1 MGCGLVLP
9 LLLSLKGAYLVSGPG
24 WSIVSWWSDPSPWPD
39 LPSLFTSGLPAEQVG
54 SRETND
60 LLGALISDAHGEAFL
75 AWHRYQIAAE
85 LHTRLVGSES
95 EEHALLLHD
104 GFADCA
110 ARIAVSQAISQGA
123 AEKFLHQAVALRDRL
138 PQVAQRLRD
147 GRITAELIVKIIS
160 RTELID
166 GQPYAAAVDA
176 EIAAELD
183 AHTTAW
189 SAHRLRDMID
199 RIIFRHHPDA
209 VRERRREALDKR
221 GVHSTNTGDG
231 MGEISATMA
240 AENVRI
246 AAEAVRKLADA
257 VCDNDERTRQ
267 QRASDAMFALLSGT
281 PFECLCG
288 VDTCTAVIPE
298 ATTVPPA
305 DAKIVIHV
313 VCDEATLDGAEH
325 AGFIDGYG
333 VIDDAHVRD
342 LAARTDAV
350 IKHLVPTDTTPDPD
364 GGFTLDAH
372 LPSDPYRP
380 TAALD
385 AFIRIRDGYSVVLG
399 NDTPAWRADI
409 DHVAEY
415 NHANPAEGGQTEP
428 DNLNVKDRFSH
439 IRKTFGSWLDDQYR
453 DRHGRLRT
461 EFITPEGLV
470 IAGDTESMEKLFPG
484 LGRIR
489 FKPPPPAADK
499 STDTTTTPPP
509 TPPTRSTPRVA
520 AKHARRQQERE
531 RNRQRRKEAEA
542 ADDRDQD

>member
-1 MGCGLVLP
+1 M
-9 LLLSLKGAYLVSGPG
+9 SGPG
-24 WSIVSWWSDPSPWPD
+24 WSIASWWSDASPWPD
-39 LPSLFTSGLPAEQVG
+39 LPSLFTGGLPADEVG

-60 LLGALISDAHGEAFL
+60 LLGALVADVRGEAFL

-85 LHTRLVGSES
+85 LHSRPVGKEADD
-95 EEHALLLHD
+95 HALLLHD

-110 ARIAVSQAISQGA
+110 ARIAVSQGISQGA
-123 AEKFLHQAVALRDRL
+123 AEQFLYQAVALRDRL
-138 PQVAQRLRD
+138 PQVAERLRD
-147 GRITAELIVKIIS
+147 GRITAELVIKVIS
-160 RTELID
+160 RTELVD
-166 GQPYAAAVDA
+166 GQPYAADVDA
-176 EIAAELD
+176 EIAANLD
-183 AHTTAW
+183 SHTTAW

-209 VRERRREALDKR
+209 VRERRRQALDKR
-221 GVHSTNTGDG
+221 GVHAKNTGDG

-246 AAEAVRKLADA
+246 AADAVRALADA

-281 PFECLCG
+281 AFECTCG
-288 VDTCTAVIPE
+288 LDTCTAVIPE

-333 VIDDAHVRD
+333 VVDDQHVRD

-350 IKHLVPTDTTPDPD
+350 IKPIVPKGTEPDAD
-364 GGFTLDAH
+364 GGFTVDAH

-380 TAALD
+380 SSALET
-385 AFIRIRDGYSVVLG
+385 FIRIRDGYSVIPG

-415 NHANPAEGGQTEP
+415 NFADPARGGQTVP

-439 IRKTFGSWLDDQYR
+439 IRKTFGAWLDDQYR
-453 DRHGRLRT
+453 DRQGRLRT
-461 EFITPEGLV
+461 EFRTPEGLV
-470 IAGDTESMEKLFPG
+470 IGGDSECMEKLFPG
-484 LGRIR
+484 LRRIR
-489 FKPPPPAADK
+489 FKSPPPPAAAKPNGADP
-499 STDTTTTPPP
+499 PPP
-509 TPPTRSTPRVA
+509 TPPTRSMPRVA

-531 RNRQRRKEAEA
+531 RNRHRRLTEEQ
-542 ADDRDQD
+542 QDGGDG

>member
-1 MGCGLVLP
+1 M
-9 LLLSLKGAYLVSGPG
+9 SGPG
-24 WSIVSWWSDPSPWPD
+24 WSIASWWSDPSPWPD
-39 LPSLFTSGLPAEQVG
+39 LPSLFTGGLPAEQVG

-60 LLGALISDAHGEAFL
+60 LLGALISDARGEAFL

-85 LHTRLVGSES
+85 LHTRLVGAES
-95 EEHALLLHD
+95 DDHALLLHD

-110 ARIAVSQAISQGA
+110 ARIAVSQGISQGA

-138 PQVAQRLRD
+138 PQVSERLRD
-147 GRITAELIVKIIS
+147 GRITAELVTKIIS
-160 RTELID
+160 RTELVD

-176 EIAAELD
+176 EIAADLD

-189 SAHRLRDMID
+189 SAHRLRDMCD

-221 GVHSTNTGDG
+221 GVHSKNTGDG
-231 MGEISATMA
+231 MAEISATMA

-246 AAEAVRKLADA
+246 AAEAVRALADA

-333 VIDDAHVRD
+333 VIDDAHVRE
-342 LAARTDAV
+342 LAARKDAV
-350 IKHLVPTDTTPDPD
+350 IKPLVPEGTVPVPD

-372 LPSDPYRP
+372 LPSDPYRLSS
-380 TAALD
+380 ALET
-385 AFIRIRDGYSVVLG
+385 FIRIRDAYSVIPG

-415 NHANPAEGGQTEP
+415 NHADPGRGGQTEP

-439 IRKTFGSWLDDQYR
+439 IPKTFGSWLDDQYR
-453 DRHGRLRT
+453 DRFGRLRT
-461 EFITPEGLV
+461 ECITPEGLV
-470 IAGDTESMEKLFPG
+470 IGGDTESMEKLFPG
-484 LGRIR
+484 LRRIR
-489 FKPPPPAADK
+489 FKPPPPAADT
-499 STDTTTTPPP
+499 STDTTTPPSP
-509 TPPTRSTPRVA
+509 KPPTRSTPRVA

-531 RNRQRRKEAEA
+531 RNRQRREEAEA
-542 ADDRDQD
+542 ADDRDED

>member
-1 MGCGLVLP
+1 M
-9 LLLSLKGAYLVSGPG
+9 SGPG
-24 WSIVSWWSDPSPWPD
+24 WSVASWWSDASPWPE
-39 LPSLFTSGLPAEQVG
+39 LPALFTGGLPAEAVG

-60 LLGALISDAHGEAFL
+60 LLGALISDVRGEAFV

-85 LHTRLVGSES
+85 LHTRLVGTETDD
-95 EEHALLLHD
+95 HALLLHD

-138 PQVAQRLRD
+138 PHVSQRLRD
-147 GRITAELIVKIIS
+147 GRITAELVTKIIS
-160 RTELID
+160 RTELVD

-176 EIAAELD
+176 EIAGELD

-221 GVHSTNTGDG
+221 GVHSKNTGDG

-246 AAEAVRKLADA
+246 AAEAVRALADA
-257 VCDNDERTRQ
+257 VCDQDDRTRQ

-288 VDTCTAVIPE
+288 LDTCTAVIPE
-298 ATTVPPA
+298 ASTVPPA
-305 DAKIVIHV
+305 DAKVVIHV

-325 AGFIDGYG
+325 AGFIEGYG
-333 VIDDAHVRD
+333 VIDDQHVRD
-342 LAARTDAV
+342 LAARRDAV
-350 IKHLVPTDTTPDPD
+350 VKPLVPKGTEPDAD

-380 TAALD
+380 SSALET
-385 AFIRIRDGYSVVLG
+385 FIRVRDGYSVIPG

-415 NHANPAEGGQTEP
+415 TITDPASGGQTEP

-439 IRKTFGSWLDDQYR
+439 IRKTFGAWLDDQYR
-453 DRHGRLRT
+453 DRYGRLRT

-470 IAGDTESMEKLFPG
+470 IGGDTECMEKLFPG
-484 LGRIR
+484 LRRIR
-489 FKPPPPAADK
+489 FKPPPPPE
-499 STDTTTTPPP
+499 TRTTGTTTPTPP
-509 TPPTRSTPRVA
+509 PAPPTRSTPRVA
-520 AKHARRQQERE
+520 AKHARRQEERE
-531 RNRQRRKEAEA
+531 RNRQRREELEANETDPN
-542 ADDRDQD
+542 DDESGGGRRGG